1 MAKKTR
7 VYELARELGKSSRD
21 ILDLLA
27 ESGVRDKNH
36 MSALDDNVVRFIK
49 NKFAEKQGK
58 TPEEAVDKTV
68 SEEVEE
74 LPLPEEEAQRP
85 KQPER
90 KVKPRSAPGVLRG
103 AKHLTASADFK
114 RMRSQMPGARA
125 GAPTGA
131 RKGSVAGSDSARLPR
146 NGGRKPVPRSGAGA
160 GDARRGRGQRP
171 RQWPTQIAPTIPP
184 RKAPGKGKPQADAI
198 ARSRAARAK
207 QADLSAREAKKLE
220 AQEEAGL
227 EIVTAVNSS
236 TPAVD
241 VTTLEIKAEAVETV
255 TPVPPEVSVTTSP
268 EPKTQATP
276 EEPKQPVE
284 VEDTALVSRAPQ
296 KEVEPVR
303 EIKAKE
309 PVVSQEPKRK
319 SREKVDKPVSTQAV
333 VTTPEL
339 PDTRPERATRERKPE
354 REPERPHRAPVSR
367 KPAAVKPTAPKP
379 IAPKPT
385 DERRLELIK
394 GGKGAAKLRESR
406 AEAIIRSRKGRGRE
420 AVKEPIRDT
429 SIRRR
434 GQAQKKS
441 LIALPESITV
451 GALADRLSI
460 NPSEIIKTLM
470 AMGLLVTI
478 NQEVEFDAASL
489 VAEELGFQVEPLEKK
504 EAREFGIEDRVDS
517 EEDLLP
523 RPPVVTVLGHVDH
536 GKTSLL
542 DAIRKTNVTSQEA
555 GGITQHIGAYQID
568 LKGRKITFIDTPG
581 HEAFT
586 AMRARGAQVTD
597 IAILVVAAD
606 DGVMPQTV
614 EAINHAKAA
623 NVPIIVALNKIDR
636 PDAQPERVK
645 QQLTDYGLVSE
656 DWGGDTVTVEVS
668 ALKGQGIEDLL
679 EMVLLVA
686 DLRELKANPDRL
698 AKGTVIEAK
707 LDKGKGPVAA
717 VLIERGTLRIGDAIV
732 AGGVS
737 GRVKAMSNDQGGPVE
752 EAGPSMPVEI
762 LGFAEV
768 PQAGDVLDV
777 VSEDRLARQLASRRS
792 ARKRAEEI
800 QSSRT
805 ISLDDLFG
813 KIKEGEIKELNLI
826 IKADVQGSIEALKQS
841 LEALST
847 DEVRVNVIHSGVGAI
862 TGSDVMLASASN
874 AIIIGFQVRPDGNA
888 KAVAERDQIDIR
900 LYRVI
905 YDATGDIK
913 AAMEGLLEP
922 ETREVELGTANV
934 LQTFKVPKVGMVA
947 GCIVTEGKITRDAMI
962 RVVRDNI
969 VIHEGKLAS
978 LKRFKDDA
986 GEVASGY
993 ECGIGIA
1000 SYQDIRE
1007 GDVIEAF
1014 KIVETPREL

>member
-7 VYELARELGKSSRD
+7 VYELARELGKSSREV
-21 ILDLLA
+21 LDLLA
-27 ESGVRDKNH
+27 DSGVRDKNH

-49 NKFAEKQGK
+49 NKFAEREGK
-58 TPEEAVDKTV
+58 TPEAVVDKSV
-68 SEEVEE
+68 SQEVEE
-74 LPLPEEEAQRP
+74 PPSSEEETRTP
-85 KQPER
+85 KQHER
-90 KVKPRSAPGVLRG
+90 KAQARRAPGMLRG
-103 AKHLTASADFK
+103 TKHPTASADFK
-114 RMRSQMPGARA
+114 RMRSQMPSARSGTPSSARRSSRVSPDSGRRYRNGNRKPTPRA
-125 GAPTGA
+125 G
-131 RKGSVAGSDSARLPR
+131 
-146 NGGRKPVPRSGAGA
+146 GRPP
-160 GDARRGRGQRP
+160 DARHRQRP

-184 RKAPGKGKPQADAI
+184 RGAAGKGKPQADAI
-198 ARSRAARAK
+198 ARSRAARAR
-207 QADLSAREAKKLE
+207 QADQALREAKKLE
-220 AQEEAGL
+220 AQNEAGL
-227 EIVTAVNSS
+227 KVVKGIEPTH
-236 TPAVD
+236 PPVD
-241 VTTLEIKAEAVETV
+241 ATKLEVKAEAVETK
-255 TPVPPEVSVTTSP
+255 TPVPSETGVTA
-268 EPKTQATP
+268 PKEAKP
-276 EEPKQPVE
+276 AAPAEEPKKPVE
-284 VEDTALVSRAPQ
+284 THDTVPVTRDAQ
-296 KEVEPVR
+296 KEVEAEERIEP
-303 EIKAKE
+303 EDKAKPKE
-309 PVVSQEPKRK
+309 PVVSHEPKPK
-319 SREKVDKPVSTQAV
+319 AREKVDKAVSRQAV
-333 VTTPEL
+333 VTTPEV
-339 PDTRPERATRERKPE
+339 PDVHPDKVTREKKREREQDKKPE
-354 REPERPHRAPVSR
+354 APRAHRPAAR
-367 KPAAVKPTAPKP
+367 KPA
-379 IAPKPT
+379 APKPT

-406 AEAIIRSRKGRGRE
+406 REAIIRSRKGFRGRE
-420 AVKEPIRDT
+420 ASREPVREAPA
-429 SIRRR
+429 RRR
-434 GQAQKKS
+434 SQALKKS

-451 GALADRLSI
+451 GALAERLSV

-489 VAEELGFQVEPLEKK
+489 VAEELGFEVEPLEEK
-504 EAREFGIEDRVDS
+504 EAREFGIEDRPDAD
-517 EEDLLP
+517 EDLLP

-542 DAIRKTNVTSQEA
+542 DAIRQTNVTSQEA
-555 GGITQHIGAYQID
+555 GGITQHIGAYQIE
-568 LKGRKITFIDTPG
+568 LNERKITFIDTPG

-623 NVPIIVALNKIDR
+623 NVPIIVAVNKVDK

-645 QQLTDYGLVSE
+645 QQLTEYGLVSE

-668 ALKGQGIEDLL
+668 ALRRQGIEDLL

-686 DLRELKANPDRL
+686 DLKELKANPDRL

-717 VLIERGTLRIGDAIV
+717 VLIERGTLRIGDSIV

-737 GRVKAMSNDQGGPVE
+737 GRVKAMSNDQGEPVE

-768 PQAGDVLDV
+768 PQAGDIFNV

-792 ARKRAEEI
+792 ERKRAEEI
-800 QSSRT
+800 QSPRT

-813 KIKEGEIKELNLI
+813 KIREGEIKELNLI
-826 IKADVQGSIEALKQS
+826 IKADVQGSVEALRQS

-847 DEVRVNVIHSGVGAI
+847 DEVRVNVIHAGVGAI
-862 TGSDVMLASASN
+862 TESDVMLASASN

-905 YDATGDIK
+905 YDATDDIK

-922 ETREVELGTANV
+922 ETREVELGAANV
-934 LQTFKVPKVGMVA
+934 LRTFKVPKVGMVA
-947 GCIVTEGKITRDAMI
+947 GCIVNEGKITRDAML
-962 RVVRDNI
+962 RVIRDNI

-978 LKRFKDDA
+978 LKRFKDDVA
-986 GEVASGY
+986 EVASGY

-1014 KIVETPREL
+1014 KIVETRREL

>member
-27 ESGVRDKNH
+27 DSGVRDKNH

-49 NKFAEKQGK
+49 NKFAEKEGK
-58 TPEEAVDKTV
+58 MPEPAVDKSV
-68 SEEVEE
+68 AEEVEE
-74 LPLPEEEAQRP
+74 SPLPEEEAQKP
-85 KQPER
+85 KRHER
-90 KVKPRSAPGVLRG
+90 KVKPRTAPGMLRG

-114 RMRSQMPGARA
+114 RMRSQMPGARVG

-131 RKGSVAGSDSARLPR
+131 RKGSGARPDSVRRQR
-146 NGGRKPVPRSGAGA
+146 NAGRKPAPRGGAAA
-160 GDARRGRGQRP
+160 GDARRGQRT

-184 RKAPGKGKPQADAI
+184 RKVAGRGKPQADAI

-207 QADLSAREAKKLE
+207 QADLAAGEAKKLE
-220 AQEEAGL
+220 AQEEAGI
-227 EIVTAVNSS
+227 EIVRDVDLSIQ
-236 TPAVD
+236 AVD
-241 VTTLEIKAEAVETV
+241 IVKPEVKGEAVETV
-255 TPVPPEVSVTTSP
+255 TPAPPEATVTGKP
-268 EPKTQATP
+268 EPEPPETP
-276 EEPKQPVE
+276 EEPRQPAASE
-284 VEDTALVSRAPQ
+284 GADLASRAPQ
-296 KEVEPVR
+296 EKAEPVQ
-303 EIKAKE
+303 EAKPKE
-309 PVVSQEPKRK
+309 PVVSKEPKRK
-319 SREKVDKPVSTQAV
+319 SREKVDEPVSTQAV

-339 PDTRPERATRERKPE
+339 PDIRPERAIRERKPE
-354 REPERPHRAPVSR
+354 QEPEKPRKAPVSHR
-367 KPAAVKPTAPKP
+367 PASVKPAT
-379 IAPKPT
+379 PKPT

-406 AEAIIRSRKGRGRE
+406 AEAIIRSRKGRRGRE
-420 AVKEPIRDT
+420 AVREPVRET
-429 SIRRR
+429 SARRR
-434 GQAQKKS
+434 GQMPKKT

-504 EAREFGIEDRVDS
+504 EAREFGIEDRLDS

-555 GGITQHIGAYQID
+555 GGITQHIGAYQIN

-737 GRVKAMSNDQGGPVE
+737 GRVKAMSNDQGEPVE

-792 ARKRAEEI
+792 ERKRAEEI
-800 QSSRT
+800 QSART

-813 KIKEGEIKELNLI
+813 KIREGEIKELNLI
-826 IKADVQGSIEALKQS
+826 IKADVQGSVEALKQS
-841 LEALST
+841 LEVLST
-847 DEVRVNVIHSGVGAI
+847 DEVRVNVIHAGVGAI

-888 KAVAERDQIDIR
+888 KAIAERDQIDIR

-934 LQTFKVPKVGMVA
+934 LQTFKVPKIGMVA
-947 GCIVTEGKITRDAMI
+947 GCVVSEGKITRDAMI
-962 RVVRDNI
+962 RVIRDNI

-978 LKRFKDDA
+978 LKRFKDDV

>member
-21 ILDLLA
+21 VLDLLA
-27 ESGVRDKNH
+27 DSGVRDKNH
-36 MSALDDNVVRFIK
+36 MSALDDNVVRFIR
-49 NKFAEKQGK
+49 NRFAEKEGK
-58 TPEEAVDKTV
+58 TPEAAVDKSV
-68 SEEVEE
+68 STEAEEPALV
-74 LPLPEEEAQRP
+74 EEEAPKP
-85 KQPER
+85 KQQVR
-90 KVKPRSAPGVLRG
+90 RAQPRSTPGMLSG
-103 AKHLTASADFK
+103 AKHPTASADFK
-114 RMRSQMPGARA
+114 RMRSQMPSQRA
-125 GAPTGA
+125 GAPSGQ
-131 RKGSVAGSDSARLPR
+131 RKGSGATDSARRYR
-146 NGGRKPVPRSGAGA
+146 NGSRKPAPHAGA
-160 GDARRGRGQRP
+160 GPNDARRRQRT

-184 RKAPGKGKPQADAI
+184 RGAAGKGRPQADAI

-207 QADLSAREAKKLE
+207 QADAALHEAKRLE
-220 AQEEAGL
+220 VLEEAGL
-227 EIVTAVNSS
+227 EIVKGIDRAIPSVDTAK
-236 TPAVD
+236 
-241 VTTLEIKAEAVETV
+241 LEVKAEAVETMA
-255 TPVPPEVSVTTSP
+255 PVAPEVGVPTPS
-268 EPKTQATP
+268 EPKPVQAP
-276 EEPKQPVE
+276 EEPKRAVETEDVVPVI
-284 VEDTALVSRAPQ
+284 RAPR
-296 KEVEPVR
+296 KEVEPK
-303 EIKAKE
+303 EETGPEE
-309 PVVSQEPKRK
+309 PVVSHEPKPK
-319 SREKVDKPVSTQAV
+319 AREKVDKPVSRQAI
-333 VTTPEL
+333 VTTPEF
-339 PDTRPERATRERKPE
+339 PDVRSEPATREKKRE
-354 REPERPHRAPVSR
+354 REPEKQHRAPVAHR
-367 KPAAVKPTAPKP
+367 PAAHRPA
-379 IAPKPT
+379 APKPT

-406 AEAIIRSRKGRGRE
+406 AEAIIRSRKARGKEAFRE
-420 AVKEPIRDT
+420 PVKDT
-429 SIRRR
+429 SSRRR
-434 GQAQKKS
+434 SQAPKKS

-451 GALADRLSI
+451 GALAERLSI
-460 NPSEIIKTLM
+460 NPSDIIKTLM

-504 EAREFGIEDRVDS
+504 EAREFGIEDRPDS
-517 EEDLLP
+517 EEDLSS

-555 GGITQHIGAYQID
+555 GGITQHIGAYQIERN
-568 LKGRKITFIDTPG
+568 GRKITFIDTPG

-623 NVPIIVALNKIDR
+623 NVPIIVALNKVDR

-645 QQLTDYGLVSE
+645 QQLTEYGLVSE

-668 ALKGQGIEDLL
+668 ALKRQGIEDLL
-679 EMVLLVA
+679 EMILLVA
-686 DLRELKANPDRL
+686 DLKELKANPNRP

-707 LDKGKGPVAA
+707 LDKGKGPLAA

-737 GRVKAMSNDQGGPVE
+737 GRVKAMSNDQGEPVE

-768 PQAGDVLDV
+768 PQAGDILDV

-792 ARKRAEEI
+792 ERKRAEEI
-800 QSSRT
+800 QSART

-826 IKADVQGSIEALKQS
+826 IKADVQGSVEALKQS

-847 DEVRVNVIHSGVGAI
+847 DEVRVNVIHAGVGAI
-862 TGSDVMLASASN
+862 TESDVMLASASN

-888 KAVAERDQIDIR
+888 KAIAERDQIDIR

-922 ETREVELGTANV
+922 ETREVELGAASV
-934 LQTFKVPKVGMVA
+934 LKTFKVPKVGMVA
-947 GCIVTEGKITRDAMI
+947 GCIVSEGKITRDAMI
-962 RVVRDNI
+962 RVIRDNI
-969 VIHEGKLAS
+969 VIHEGRLQS
-978 LKRFKDDA
+978 LKRFKDDV
-986 GEVASGY
+986 GEVAQGY

-1000 SYQDIRE
+1000 SYQDVRE